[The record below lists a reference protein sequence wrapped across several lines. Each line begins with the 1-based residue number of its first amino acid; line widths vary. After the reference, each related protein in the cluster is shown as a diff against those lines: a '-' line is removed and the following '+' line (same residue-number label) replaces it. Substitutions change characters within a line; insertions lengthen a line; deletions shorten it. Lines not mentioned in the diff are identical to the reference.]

1 MWACDKTTASTS
13 STRSG
18 SERLRSFD
26 SWRCPWNRPQSRST
40 VACEVLRRCLDPV
53 TVWAPPIISSSIMYA
68 AFARTMPVALPDADG
83 ELQKFFAVATT
94 APQGLRAGAPPDGLT
109 VWHGTRTCRR
119 HREDPML
126 QCPAC

>member
-1 MWACDKTTASTS
+1 
-13 STRSG
+13 
-18 SERLRSFD
+18 
-26 SWRCPWNRPQSRST
+26 
-40 VACEVLRRCLDPV
+40 
-53 TVWAPPIISSSIMYA
+53 MYA

-83 ELQKFFAVATT
+83 ELRKFFAVATT

-126 QCPAC
+126 QCPACGQALDDEEVAGLDVAEELECSRCQRTWLVAGLQPLRLESNEQELAFTD